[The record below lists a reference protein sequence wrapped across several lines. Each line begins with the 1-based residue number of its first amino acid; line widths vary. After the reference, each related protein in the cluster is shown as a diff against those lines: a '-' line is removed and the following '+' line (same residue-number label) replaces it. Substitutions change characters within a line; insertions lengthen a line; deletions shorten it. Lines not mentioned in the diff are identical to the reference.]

1 MLRVKPCDGDKR
13 TEQWL
18 VRSMADTR
26 DFMEIRV
33 PVVDNVDAGKST
45 LLCVLTHGELDNGR
59 GHARLKL
66 FRHKHEAE
74 SGRTS
79 SVGNDIL
86 GFDSTGNVVNQPD
99 LDWGKVRCVSTAAR

>member
-1 MLRVKPCDGDKR
+1 M
-13 TEQWL
+13 
-18 VRSMADTR
+18 
-26 DFMEIRV
+26 
-33 PVVDNVDAGKST
+33 
-45 LLCVLTHGELDNGR
+45 LTHGELDNGR

-99 LDWGKVRCVSTAAR
+99 H